1 MANINM
7 WYRKGQIGKRNQ
19 KILDIKFNLQ
29 SDTELEVL
37 LELVFNS
44 KIQVMLQG
52 LLAFHPCF
60 TPQKSHQLEY

>member
-7 WYRKGQIGKRNQ
+7 WYHKGQIGKRNQ
-19 KILDIKFNLQ
+19 KILDRKFNLQ

-52 LLAFHPCF
+52 LLAFHLCF
-60 TPQKSHQLEY
+60 TPQKSHQLE